1 MLSLTCSSK
10 DLFSFKSSIQNRNKT
25 SAGKILLDII
35 RIYFFVQVLQF
46 HMVEVS
52 IYSASNL
59 LCTSWNIYRDM
70 KDNMLGVEEP
80 KLPSTGYTHMPCVW
94 VYLSQKNTENCTEI
108 QIFFYRNTFAYIIQI
123 FAFSSTTLQGKAV
136 LDCLISKIVIVS
148 MIVDY

>member
-1 MLSLTCSSK
+1 MLFLTWSSK
-10 DLFSFKSSIQNRNKT
+10 DLFSFKPSIQNRNET

-70 KDNMLGVEEP
+70 KDIMLGVEEP
-80 KLPSTGYTHMPCVW
+80 KLPSTGNAHMPCVC
-94 VYLSQKNTENCTEI
+94 VYLCYKNAENCTEI
-108 QIFFYRNTFAYIIQI
+108 QSFFYRNTFAYITQI
-123 FAFSSTTLQGKAV
+123 FAFSSTRQSSFGLFNFRK
-136 LDCLISKIVIVS
+136 
-148 MIVDY
+148 